1 MVGSWLV
8 KRFPIHISDY
18 LTEQC
23 TRVVQFLSTLLAWG
37 VFAWRY
43 HNVPQNWDFVGT
55 FLANMVAFLTLG
67 SHLAFLGI
75 LAHRFLLFLIAERGD
90 GSSEDQGVGVNKRSK
105 SDELKV
111 MVS

>member
-8 KRFPIHISDY
+8 KRFPIYISDY

-23 TRVVQFLSTLLAWG
+23 TRVVQSLSALLAWG

-43 HNVPQNWDFVGT
+43 HNVPQNWDLVGT
-55 FLANMVAFLTLG
+55 SLANGVAFLTLT

-75 LAHRFLLFLIAERGD
+75 LAYKFLLFLIAEMSAGL
-90 GSSEDQGVGVNKRSK
+90 SKDQGVGANNRSK
-105 SDELKV
+105 SD
-111 MVS
+111 